1 MPDSTRSIGDVLSA
15 IVADVQK
22 IVQAEVR
29 LARAEIREEL
39 ARARTGV
46 MLLAVAGV
54 AGLVALGLFMQAIVF
69 AVATVWP
76 LWAAA
81 LVVAAGAGVVGGLLW
96 MAGMKRFRDLRTPV
110 PKTVETLKENIQWAK
125 TRT

>member
-1 MPDSTRSIGDVLSA
+1 MPENTRSIGDLLSA

-22 IVQAEVR
+22 IVRAEVR

-39 ARARTGV
+39 ARAKTGV
-46 MLLAVAGV
+46 MFLAVAGV
-54 AGLVALGLFMQAIVF
+54 AGLVALGLFLQAIVF
-69 AVATVWP
+69 AIATVWP

-81 LVVAAGAGVVGGLLW
+81 LAVAAGAGLIGGLLW
-96 MAGMKRFRDLRTPV
+96 MAGMKRFRDLGTPV